1 LQAAIVK
8 DVDHKN
14 ALGKFRCFII
24 NNWAP
29 RTIRPY
35 VELVQRC
42 YACGN
47 YAPRRYINKATPRP
61 DGRKAIVRLT
71 TRMIASRVIA
81 DSSKTFLG
89 VGKAIG
95 WLAQGNLNREV
106 GNPFRS
112 KTNRAQGK
120 FWPTEAQTG
129 EPCPLATRF
138 LHGIVARSAQTMSP
152 TLRPTARSLG
162 PPQVSH
168 VQAQRPSTKREDV

>member
-1 LQAAIVK
+1 MSITKTPSGSFVVLLLTTG
-8 DVDHKN
+8 H
-14 ALGKFRCFII
+14 LGRSVLMLSLCSV
-24 NNWAP
+24 A
-29 RTIRPY
+29 T
-35 VELVQRC
+35 
-42 YACGN
+42 
-47 YAPRRYINKATPRP
+47 YINKATPRP